1 MKKRLVATFIGLCI
15 VIILGCLYI
24 SVEGF
29 EDSKPYCILL
39 TTCVNRKNASPEKTQ
54 ELLKIYRTAIDKWLE
69 TDLPIIVVDSSDYE
83 FKEYKGTRLQVC
95 HFMGVNTDNSS
106 VSESESI
113 LYAINS
119 CKHTRHYKTIIKIT
133 GRYFIED
140 FGNTMNTLGNDSDVY
155 IQHINNPLIH
165 WQNSEVFGFK
175 KVYANNIFKTII
187 EKNDTKMEHRLW
199 EISHSDYTVA
209 TFPTMRNVLQV
220 VRGGDGLLVDPL

>member
-15 VIILGCLYI
+15 IIILGCLYI

-39 TTCVNRKNASPEKTQ
+39 TTCVNRKNASPEKTE
-54 ELLKIYRTAIDKWLE
+54 ELLKVYRTAIDKWLE
-69 TDLPIIVVDSSDYE
+69 TELPIIVVDSSDYE

-95 HFMGVNTDNSS
+95 NFMGVDTPNSS
-106 VSESESI
+106 ISESESI
-113 LYAINS
+113 LYAIHRCRN
-119 CKHTRHYKTIIKIT
+119 TRQYKNIIKIT

-140 FGNTMNTLGNDSDVY
+140 FGNIMNTLGDEPDVY
-155 IQHINNPLIH
+155 IQHINNSAIH

-175 KVYANNIFKTII
+175 KEYANDIFKSII
-187 EKNDTKMEHRLW
+187 ERGDITMEHRLW

-220 VRGGDGLLVDPL
+220 TRGGDGLLVDPL